1 MAAARLADI
10 APEARLTQ
18 LQERLVPE
26 NLPLVFDWQPD
37 LVLDAIDTVTTKL
50 ALAASCR
57 ERGIPLLTCLGTGNR
72 LDPSQLRLGTIED
85 TAGCGCPLARVLRR
99 ELKRRGLSGQPV
111 LYSLE
116 PPLEPVEPHAGE
128 NGRHPPAS
136 SAFVPPAAG
145 FLMASWAVRTLLH
158 R

>member
-1 MAAARLADI
+1 MAQRLGEINPAGEF
-10 APEARLTQ
+10 AP
-18 LQERLVPE
+18 LQAFY
-26 NLPLVFDWQPD
+26 LPGQGQFLYDWQPQAVVDAVDNVTAKLD
-37 LVLDAIDTVTTKL
+37 LVEQCL
-50 ALAASCR
+50 A
-57 ERGIPLLTCLGTGNR
+57 RGIPLLTCLGTGNR